1 MRVFTLLALGVVLT
15 LLFSLIGCNDSSTG
29 TNGTNGTRG
38 TVRLLVSDAPLH
50 LNDGTVVKAVN
61 VKITSVELLANE
73 TSPKVTLFSGAETI
87 NLLALANTP
96 VAQLPQLGLA
106 KSVPAGVYTQLR
118 LIIDEAGSNVV
129 LGDDS
134 INPLVVASGAQTGL
148 KVVNLNLT
156 ISAGVTQALL
166 LDFDLSKL
174 HENPQFKLTPNA
186 LRVVK
191 LTDAGSV
198 SGSLALPAATVT
210 AADVVATLTIHHAGV
225 PDAIAITQVV
235 LNSSTPSA
243 TYVFNGIPA
252 NNEYVVTVAVN
263 YQAQTTTFDIP
274 TATTTTVTSG
284 GIADQGTTIIS
295 GIDF

>member
-29 TNGTNGTRG
+29 TNGTRG
-38 TVRLLVSDAPLH
+38 IVQLLVSDAPLH

-61 VKITSVELLANE
+61 VKITRVELLANE
-73 TSPKVTLFSGAETI
+73 TAGSPKVTLFSGAETI

-106 KSVPAGVYTQLR
+106 SVPAGVYTQLR

-134 INPLVVASGAQTGL
+134 INPLVVASGEQTGL

-174 HENPQFKLTPNA
+174 HETPQFKLTPNA

-198 SGSLALPAATVT
+198 KGSLALPAETVT

-225 PDAIAITQVV
+225 PDAVAITQVV

-252 NNEYVVTVAVN
+252 GNDYVVTVDVN
-263 YQAQTTTFDIP
+263 YQEQASNFNIP
-274 TATTTTVTSG
+274 TATTTTVTAG
-284 GIADQGTTIIS
+284 GLADQGTTVIS
-295 GIDF
+295 GINF